1 MGIDSSKRTEGIKQT
16 TDSAT
21 ERRSFLNVL
30 LSLSFLMF
38 GAGTIYP
45 VLRFLWPSREAVGSA
60 GENVVSIPLNEVTV
74 GSAKVIRYKNI
85 PIILVRQEAGEVV
98 ALSAV
103 CTHLGCLVTWDETKG
118 MIHCPCHAALF
129 DLQGNVLAGP
139 APAPLPSV
147 PAKIVGDTVLIGE
160 A

>member
-1 MGIDSSKRTEGIKQT
+1 MEKKSSKLTEGVKQT
-16 TDSAT
+16 NDLMP

-30 LSLSFLMF
+30 LGSAFLLF
-38 GAGTIYP
+38 AAGTIYP
-45 VLRFLWPSREAVGSA
+45 VLRFLWPSREAAGSVG
-60 GENVVSIPLNEVTV
+60 ERVVSIPLSQLTV

-85 PIILVRQEAGEVV
+85 PTLVVREAVGEVV

-103 CTHLGCLVTWDETKG
+103 CTHLGCLVKWDATKG

-147 PAKIVGDTVLIGE
+147 PAKIVENNVLIGE